1 MHQTAQWITI
11 FSFLFT
17 ITCLILLI
25 EEPSDK
31 YAFGLIIGSTG
42 MISGSLIEY
51 LDYRKKYKK

>member
-17 ITCLILLI
+17 ITCVILLI
-25 EEPSDK
+25 EEPSNK
-31 YAFGLIIGSTG
+31 YSFGIITGSIG
-42 MISGSLIEY
+42 MITGSLIEY